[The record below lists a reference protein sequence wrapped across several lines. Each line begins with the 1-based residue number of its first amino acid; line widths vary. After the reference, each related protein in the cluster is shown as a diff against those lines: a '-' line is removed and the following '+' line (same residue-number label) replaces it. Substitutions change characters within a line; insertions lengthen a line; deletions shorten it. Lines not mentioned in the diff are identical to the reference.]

1 MRSRD
6 ATPAEGRVT
15 GTLYVVSTPIG
26 NLEDLTLR
34 ALRILKEVDVI
45 ACEDTR
51 HTRTLLAQY
60 GIVRPLLSYHEQNE
74 RRRTAELL
82 QRLRK
87 DASVALVTDAGT
99 PALSDPG
106 YAIVHA
112 AAAEGIP
119 VIAVPGASAVT
130 AALAV
135 AGLPTDRF
143 AFLGFLPRKSAERRR
158 ALEAVATIP
167 WTLVFFEAPHR
178 LRDMLKDARDV
189 LGDRQVAVGRELTK
203 RFEEVIRGSVADV
216 QDHFRA
222 TEPRGELTV
231 VVAGAGENVETTG
244 TAEAELK
251 EMLDA
256 GMPPKNAVQIVA
268 RRHRVSRREVYHMM
282 LKITGKR

>member
-1 MRSRD
+1 M
-6 ATPAEGRVT
+6 V

-34 ALRILKEVDVI
+34 ALRILKEVDIV

-51 HTRTLLAQY
+51 HTRILLAHY
-60 GIVRPLLSYHEQNE
+60 GIVKPLLSYHEQNE
-74 RRRTAELL
+74 RQRTAELL
-82 QRLRK
+82 ERLRA

-112 AAAEGIP
+112 ASAQGIP

-143 AFLGFLPRKSAERRR
+143 AFLGFLPRKSAERKRT
-158 ALEAVATIP
+158 LETLASIP

-178 LRDMLKDARDV
+178 LRDMLQDVEDV

-203 RFEEVIRGSVADV
+203 RFEEVIRGPVSEV
-216 QDHFRA
+216 QDHFRT
-222 TEPRGELTV
+222 TEPRGEFTV
-231 VVAGAGENVETTG
+231 VVAGAGEHAKTTLS
-244 TAEAELK
+244 AEADLRELL
-251 EMLDA
+251 EG
-256 GMPPKNAVQIVA
+256 GMPPKSAVQIVA
-268 RRHRVSRREVYHMM
+268 RRHRITRRDVYQMM
-282 LKITGKR
+282 LGITGKR